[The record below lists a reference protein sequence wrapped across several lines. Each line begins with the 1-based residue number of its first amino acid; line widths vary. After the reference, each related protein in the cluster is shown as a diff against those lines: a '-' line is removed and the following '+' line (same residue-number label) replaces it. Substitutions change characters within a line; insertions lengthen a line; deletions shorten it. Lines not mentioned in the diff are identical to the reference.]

1 MGDGGLHTQLKR
13 KHQEIVR
20 EVRIGEEFTVH
31 SGPEADRVRIAETQ
45 RLKDLR
51 LAGTKGT
58 IPKCGQKRYGI
69 ESSRHRVVASDA
81 DRLATSPTSAVPLL
95 RSGRNPASGLEEV
108 LIVEDGPR
116 RSPRIRV
123 A

>member
-1 MGDGGLHTQLKR
+1 MHTQLKR

-31 SGPEADRVRIAETQ
+31 SGPEADRVRTAETQ

-58 IPKCGQKRYGI
+58 IPKSGQKRYGTKL
-69 ESSRHRVVASDA
+69 SRNEVGASDA
-81 DRLATSPTSAVPLL
+81 NRLATSLTSEGPLL
-95 RSGRNPASGLEEV
+95 RSGRNPVSGLEEV
-108 LIVEDGPR
+108 LIVEENPR

>member
-1 MGDGGLHTQLKR
+1 MHTQLKR

-31 SGPEADRVRIAETQ
+31 SGPDADRVRSAETQ

-58 IPKCGQKRYGI
+58 IPKSGQKRYGTK
-69 ESSRHRVVASDA
+69 SSRYEVVAFDT
-81 DRLATSPTSAVPLL
+81 DRLATNPTSEGPLL

-108 LIVEDGPR
+108 FIVEDGPR
-116 RSPRIRV
+116 RSPRIKV